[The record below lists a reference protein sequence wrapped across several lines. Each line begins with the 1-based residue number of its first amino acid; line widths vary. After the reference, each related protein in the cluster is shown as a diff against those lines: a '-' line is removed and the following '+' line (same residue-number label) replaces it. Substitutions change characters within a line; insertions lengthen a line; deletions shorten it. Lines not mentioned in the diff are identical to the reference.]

1 MPANIYRVA
10 LVCLIVIPA
19 LNACSHSEPLE
30 TAITSPVV
38 SKAVPQTDQAVIA
51 DAVGQGT
58 VGSSP
63 LAWAN
68 PSTGSAGVIDQ
79 IDASSDGAQG
89 CRSFVTSQQTLDG
102 MTRFVGV
109 ACRSGNS
116 WKMSS
121 VPQ

>member
-1 MPANIYRVA
+1 MPAKIYRVA

-19 LNACSHSEPLE
+19 LIACSHTEPLE
-30 TAITSPVV
+30 TATMPPAV

-79 IDASSDGAQG
+79 IDVSSDGAQE

-102 MTRFVGV
+102 TTRLVGV

-121 VPQ
+121 VTQ